1 MGGQDNHNGML
12 IVDILVC
19 GDTVTAECYCSAL
32 QRLWQAINH
41 KRPWLTYQDIIILYD
56 HVRPT
61 MPAMLQSDL
70 QPVNSISLDA
80 FRSIQ
85 QASTLQQRLT

>member
-1 MGGQDNHNGML
+1 VGGQDNHNGIL

-19 GDTVTAECYCSAL
+19 GDTVTAQCYCSAF

-70 QPVNSISLDA
+70 HPVISISLDA

-85 QASTLQQRLT
+85 QASTLQ